1 MAKKKLTKTQVKS
14 KMIKA
19 GFIIGDLVSDKM
31 YQPDS
36 LVPLSSKKLLEIIE
50 TMQRAFKRIK

>member
-1 MAKKKLTKTQVKS
+1 MPKKKLTKTQVKS

-19 GFIIGDLVSDKM
+19 GFLIGDLASDKM

-36 LVPLSSKKLLEIIE
+36 LVPLSSKKLLEVIE
-50 TMQRAFKRIK
+50 VFQRAFKRIK